1 MALCMEVEVC
11 SAVNMGSDTHEKIR
25 VRVTIISLLYGWTGS
40 RAVHV
45 PLHIQTGTYRIPV
58 QVETSI
64 IGYLYL
70 WKMINVAF
78 LDLFLDVSTF

>member
-11 SAVNMGSDTHEKIR
+11 GVVYMGSDTQEKIR
-25 VRVTIISLLYGWTGS
+25 VRVTIISKLIESGPCTASHPNWYLPHTG
-40 RAVHV
+40 
-45 PLHIQTGTYRIPV
+45 PG
-58 QVETSI
+58 ETSI